1 MTTPVFTSPEYE
13 VILESVGGVV
23 SIVIST
29 TVPLDSSHSLSVLV
43 MVNWYVPS
51 MSELGRL
58 ILYEPLIS
66 IDPVARNT
74 PVDEYIET
82 IVFGS
87 PLPEIE
93 GSVLDIMYGL
103 AISVETELIVG
114 ASGAVHIN
122 ANDAVAMLLVEP
134 ERSCTW

>member
-13 VILESVGGVV
+13 VIFESVGGVV

-43 MVNWYVPS
+43 IVNWYVPS

-114 ASGAVHIN
+114 ASGGVQVN
-122 ANDAVAMLLVEP
+122 ANDAVAMFERAP